1 MKKLFFAAIA
11 AVMSVSAFA
20 VSNQNMPS
28 TPSGVCLMQAQ
39 GDDFKEV
46 PIDSLNEKVK
56 LVVADLGQSQNLLKL
71 EYSVSKKQTRVTVAN
86 KETKEAKTI
95 ILDEE
100 GKPVV

>member
-28 TPSGVCLMQAQ
+28 TQNGVCSMQAQ
-39 GDDFKEV
+39 EGDFKEV

-56 LVVADLGQSQNLLKL
+56 LVVAELGQSQSLLKL

-86 KETKEAKTI
+86 KETKEAKII